1 VKESVAVNPYQ
12 KYQQQSVMTMTKGEM
27 LTKLYDETIKQMSA
41 AVLFIG
47 EKDYAG
53 TNRSLQKAQQIL
65 RYLKATLDPKYKI
78 SADLNS
84 LYDYFIEQIIQAN
97 IKKQTSQ
104 LEEIIPMVEELRD
117 AFIQADRNARSQ

>member
-1 VKESVAVNPYQ
+1 MAVNPYQ

-27 LTKLYDETIKQMSA
+27 LIKLYDETIKQMSA

-53 TNRSLQKAQQIL
+53 TNRALQKSQQIL
-65 RYLKATLDPKYKI
+65 RYLKATLDFKYKV

-84 LYDYFIEQIIQAN
+84 LYDYFIEQTIQAN
-97 IKKQTSQ
+97 MKKQASQ
-104 LEEIIPMVEELRD
+104 LEVIIPMVEELRD

>member
-1 VKESVAVNPYQ
+1 
-12 KYQQQSVMTMTKGEM
+12 MTMTKGEM
-27 LTKLYDETIKQMSA
+27 LIKLYDETIKQMSA

-53 TNRSLQKAQQIL
+53 TNRALQKSQQIL
-65 RYLKATLDPKYKI
+65 RYLKATLDFKYKV

-84 LYDYFIEQIIQAN
+84 LYDYFIEQTIQAN
-97 IKKQTSQ
+97 MKKQASQ
-104 LEEIIPMVEELRD
+104 LEVIIPMVEELRD